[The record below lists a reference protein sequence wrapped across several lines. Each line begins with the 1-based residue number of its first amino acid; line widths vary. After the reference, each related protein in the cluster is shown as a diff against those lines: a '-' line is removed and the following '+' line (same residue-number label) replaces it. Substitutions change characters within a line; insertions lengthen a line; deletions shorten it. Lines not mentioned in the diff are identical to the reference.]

1 MSTIKK
7 ILSESSTTTLSD
19 NNTTDSDE
27 SINSEEKNKLKLR
40 LNTIFKKIDESNET
54 SNCFISLLDNKHTI
68 NLKMTLNSDISDSS
82 DSDISSIEDV
92 SMVN

>member
-27 SINSEEKNKLKLR
+27 SINSEEKNKLNLQLNKLFR
-40 LNTIFKKIDESNET
+40 KIEKRNEK

-68 NLKMTLNSDISDSS
+68 NLKMALNSDSTDSS
-82 DSDISSIEDV
+82 DSEISSIEDV